1 MARPAGGEPATHAAQ
16 DTLAFLA
23 PALFV
28 LIWSTGFVIARLVA
42 PYADPLSFLS
52 MRYVLVIALLAPVAW
67 WFGAKWPATARDWRD
82 GLIAGVLLHGIY
94 LGGVFWAVADGL
106 PAGIAALIVG
116 LQPLAT
122 AMLVGLT
129 LGERVSPLRWI
140 GIAVGF
146 AGALLVILPR
156 LGVEAGLP
164 PGPVGIVLVS
174 MLSITLG
181 TIWQKRTGGAQDV
194 RTNTVVHF
202 IGAAIVTL
210 PVAFLI
216 EENRVPMVPDVIFGL
231 AWSVLVM
238 SIGGIFLLL
247 ALIRR
252 GAVAGVA
259 ALLYLVPPCSALMAW
274 VLFGET
280 LAPVQI
286 AGMAIAAVGVAI
298 ASRAGR

>member
-1 MARPAGGEPATHAAQ
+1 MPARDE
-16 DTLAFLA
+16 AFSDLLGRLA
-23 PALFV
+23 PVLFV
-28 LIWSTGFVIARLVA
+28 LIWSTGFIIARLVA
-42 PYADPLSFLS
+42 PYADPLSFLAL
-52 MRYVLVIALLAPVAW
+52 RYLFVIAILAPAAW
-67 WFGAKWPATARDWRD
+67 WFGAQWPGTIRDWRD

-94 LGGVFWAVADGL
+94 LGGVFWAVKHGL
-106 PAGIAALIVG
+106 PAGIAALVVG

-129 LGERVSPLRWI
+129 LGERVSPLRWL

-164 PGPVGIVLVS
+164 PLQVLIVLTA

-181 TIWQKRTGGAQDV
+181 TIWQKRTGGTQDV

-202 IGAAIVTL
+202 IGAALVTIPAAL
-210 PVAFLI
+210 LL
-216 EENRVPMVPDVIFGL
+216 EENVVPVHAEVLFGL
-231 AWSVLVM
+231 FWSVVVM
-238 SIGGIFLLL
+238 SIGGVFLLL
-247 ALIRR
+247 VLIRR

-274 VLFGET
+274 LFFGES

-286 AGMAIAAVGVAI
+286 AGMALAAFGVAL
-298 ASRAGR
+298 ASRARA